1 MTRFIFLLF
10 NKNVRPYA
18 FQCISNQTKKN
29 KNVYFSL
36 SKVSFN
42 FISLWIK
49 LVILE
54 KYANT
59 ITNH

>member
-10 NKNVRPYA
+10 IKNVRPYA
-18 FQCISNQTKKN
+18 FNVFEIKQAKN